1 MLSFLNIVLNL
12 TKYFRRENKHKQMQC
27 YHCKNIYSLIAYV
40 GVNMRE
46 MDVKNTV
53 RQCNS
58 LIENTSE
65 RRKTL
70 NKMQIIT

>member
-27 YHCKNIYSLIAYV
+27 YYYKYIICRLCR
-40 GVNMRE
+40 RE
-46 MDVKNTV
+46 YERDGCEKKTV
-53 RQCNS
+53 RRCNS

-65 RRKTL
+65 RRKNL
-70 NKMQIIT
+70 NKMQIST